1 MRYSYKG
8 NKKYDIS
15 PEYVDF
21 DKQFMNAVKIALENG
36 EGKDYRFGVWK
47 NTLEKVYSGFITIR
61 EQGID
66 IWDECI
72 EEYEKAFII
81 KGE

>member
-1 MRYSYKG
+1 MSYSDKG
-8 NKKYDIS
+8 YKKYDIS
-15 PEYVDF
+15 PEDADF
-21 DKQFMNAVKIALENG
+21 DKQFLNAIKFAIENG
-36 EGKDYRFGVWK
+36 EGKGYRFGVWK

-66 IWDECI
+66 VWDECI
-72 EEYEKAFII
+72 EAYEKAFII